1 MIRILTDSA
10 SDILPAEAEQLGV
23 TVIPLNVTL
32 EDGTVLRDGID
43 MTPSEYYTH
52 LAACRKLPTTS
63 QPSPEQFERLY
74 LDAAAAGDEVLGI
87 FLSDALSGTGQC
99 ARLAADLANVDNVV
113 FVNTE
118 NVCLGQSLLVRL
130 AVQRPC
136 KQHAP
141 AAQRKQPG
149 VRSANPKVQPHLARM
164 RARDMV
170 WLPVLRRAQARLRPV
185 HAGVLPRR

>member
-1 MIRILTDSA
+1 MPWSSTGTPA
-10 SDILPAEAEQLGV
+10 STPPCDQQLSQQAQALLDAIGDEHAAGV
-23 TVIPLNVTL
+23 GGN
-32 EDGTVLRDGID
+32 
-43 MTPSEYYTH
+43 
-52 LAACRKLPTTS
+52 AACGANMADDGLAQRQQALRVP
-63 QPSPEQFERLY
+63 
-74 LDAAAAGDEVLGI
+74 VL
-87 FLSDALSGTGQC
+87 AQ
-99 ARLAADLANVDNVV
+99 
-113 FVNTE
+113 
-118 NVCLGQSLLVRL
+118 LVRL

-149 VRSANPKVQPHLARM
+149 VRSANPEVQPHLARM